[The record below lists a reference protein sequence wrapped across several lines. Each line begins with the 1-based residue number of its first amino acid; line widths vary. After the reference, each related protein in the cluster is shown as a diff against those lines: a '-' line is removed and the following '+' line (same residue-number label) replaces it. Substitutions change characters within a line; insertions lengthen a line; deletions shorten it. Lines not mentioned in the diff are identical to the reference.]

1 MLSTKLLLLVG
12 SGLIALPVISEA
24 IRVKQF
30 VDLAAVVVRS
40 SGSANFLPA
49 PTIWYAI
56 SALTGAVLIA
66 ISLVLGLRA
75 RKAHLSADGLQS

>member
-1 MLSTKLLLLVG
+1 MISTKLLLLVG

-30 VDLAAVVVRS
+30 VDLAAVVVHS

-56 SALTGAVLIA
+56 SAFAGALLIA
-66 ISLVLGLRA
+66 ISLALDLRA
-75 RKAHLSADGLQS
+75 RRSHVSANE